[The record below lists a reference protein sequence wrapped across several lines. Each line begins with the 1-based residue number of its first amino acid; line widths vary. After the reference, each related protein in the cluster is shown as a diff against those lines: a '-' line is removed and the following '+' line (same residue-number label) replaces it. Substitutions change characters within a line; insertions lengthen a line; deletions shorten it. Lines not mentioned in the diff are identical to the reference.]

1 MSQFIWM
8 TLGIAIA
15 TVKLIFFYEKKI
27 IRAKRKWFS
36 SSEFK
41 IFATGHLKFS
51 HMTNKKF
58 YHLFWHESLMSIH
71 SITHE
76 LILFV
81 PNVVFLTWFYICF
94 LFKRKKII
102 SSVCLSQIQS
112 EVWQIKYC
120 NDKNI
125 AKIDR
130 IQDAME
136 YMYAFVLFV
145 IFVLNV
151 LRKTFI
157 SCAGCFFLCSF
168 VLFSPLSLPRR
179 KKNEIKWNKESWSA
193 ARARKHSLTK
203 SIVTLTS

>member
-1 MSQFIWM
+1 
-8 TLGIAIA
+8 
-15 TVKLIFFYEKKI
+15 
-27 IRAKRKWFS
+27 
-36 SSEFK
+36 
-41 IFATGHLKFS
+41 
-51 HMTNKKF
+51 MTNKKF

-179 KKNEIKWNKESWSA
+179 KKMKSNEIKKVGA
-193 ARARKHSLTK
+193 LPGRANIHSPNRL
-203 SIVTLTS
+203 SHWHRRFVSFSFAFVRVVWLVLLLPLLPSL